1 VHTKCYKGLLIK
13 KVFGKDMNY
22 AVLKSGGKQYRVSA
36 GDVILVEKII
46 GDSGSKVT
54 FNDIIM
60 MGEGSKIHMEKN
72 ELKAASVTGEVI
84 EQTRGPKLLVFKKKR
99 RHNYRRKKGHKQ
111 DLTAVK
117 IQSIDLKKTTV
128 KTVPKETAKK
138 PTETKTTKKADV
150 VKKSATKKVNTKK
163 TTTTKKAAP
172 KKAAKKE

>member
-1 VHTKCYKGLLIK
+1 
-13 KVFGKDMNY
+13 MNY

-54 FNDIIM
+54 FDDIIM

-128 KTVPKETAKK
+128 KTVSKDASKK

-150 VKKSATKKVNTKK
+150 VKKPTTKKVNTKK

>member
-1 VHTKCYKGLLIK
+1 
-13 KVFGKDMNY
+13 MNY

-54 FNDIIM
+54 FEDIIM

>member
-1 VHTKCYKGLLIK
+1 
-13 KVFGKDMNY
+13 MNY
-22 AVLKSGGKQYRVSA
+22 AVLKSGGKQYKVSA

-54 FNDIIM
+54 FDNIIM
-60 MGEGSKIHMEKN
+60 MGEGSKIHIEEN

-117 IQSIDLKKTTV
+117 IKSIDLKKTAT
-128 KTVPKETAKK
+128 KTVSKDTAKK
-138 PTETKTTKKADV
+138 PAIVKTAKKATIVKKTTTKKAD
-150 VKKSATKKVNTKK
+150 TKKK
-163 TTTTKKAAP
+163 TAP

>member
-1 VHTKCYKGLLIK
+1 
-13 KVFGKDMNY
+13 MNY
-22 AVLKSGGKQYRVSA
+22 AVFKSGGKQYKVSA

-54 FNDIIM
+54 FDDIIM

-128 KTVPKETAKK
+128 KTVSKDTAKK
-138 PTETKTTKKADV
+138 PTETKTIKKAYT
-150 VKKSATKKVNTKK
+150 VKKSGTKKENTKK

>member
-1 VHTKCYKGLLIK
+1 
-13 KVFGKDMNY
+13 MNY

-54 FNDIIM
+54 FDDIIM

-128 KTVPKETAKK
+128 KTVPKDAAKK
-138 PTETKTTKKADV
+138 PT
-150 VKKSATKKVNTKK
+150 TKKVNTKK

>member
-1 VHTKCYKGLLIK
+1 
-13 KVFGKDMNY
+13 MNY

-54 FNDIIM
+54 FEDIIM

-128 KTVPKETAKK
+128 KTAPKDAAKK

-150 VKKSATKKVNTKK
+150 VKKPTTKKVNTKK

>member
-54 FNDIIM
+54 FDDIIM

-128 KTVPKETAKK
+128 KTAPKDSAKK

-150 VKKSATKKVNTKK
+150 VKKPTTKKVNAKK

>member
-1 VHTKCYKGLLIK
+1 
-13 KVFGKDMNY
+13 MNY

-54 FNDIIM
+54 FDDIIM

-128 KTVPKETAKK
+128 KTAPKDAAKK

-150 VKKSATKKVNTKK
+150 VKKPTTKKVNTKK

>member
-1 VHTKCYKGLLIK
+1 
-13 KVFGKDMNY
+13 MNY

-54 FNDIIM
+54 FEDIIM

-128 KTVPKETAKK
+128 KTVTKDATKK

-150 VKKSATKKVNTKK
+150 VKKPTTNKVNTKK
-163 TTTTKKAAP
+163 ATTTKKAAP

>member
-1 VHTKCYKGLLIK
+1 
-13 KVFGKDMNY
+13 MNY

-36 GDVILVEKII
+36 GDVILIEKII

-54 FNDIIM
+54 FDNIIM
-60 MGEGSKIHMEKN
+60 MGEGSKIHIEKN
-72 ELKAASVTGEVI
+72 ELKTASVTGEVI

-117 IQSIDLKKTTV
+117 IQSIDLKKTAT
-128 KTVPKETAKK
+128 KTVAKDTAKK
-138 PTETKTTKKADV
+138 PSVAKTPKKADAA
-150 VKKSATKKVNTKK
+150 KKAVTKKVVAKK
-163 TTTTKKAAP
+163 TTTSKATT

>member
-1 VHTKCYKGLLIK
+1 
-13 KVFGKDMNY
+13 MNY

-99 RHNYRRKKGHKQ
+99 RHNYRRKIGHRQ
-111 DLTAVK
+111 ELTLVK
-117 IQSIDLKKTTV
+117 IENVFNSTEKKVPEVSKKTEDTS
-128 KTVPKETAKK
+128 KK
-138 PTETKTTKKADV
+138 SLETKGEKNG
-150 VKKSATKKVNTKK
+150 S
-163 TTTTKKAAP
+163 
-172 KKAAKKE
+172 

>member
-1 VHTKCYKGLLIK
+1 
-13 KVFGKDMNY
+13 MNY

>member
-1 VHTKCYKGLLIK
+1 
-13 KVFGKDMNY
+13 MNY

-36 GDVILVEKII
+36 GDIILVEKII

-54 FNDIIM
+54 FDDIIM

-117 IQSIDLKKTTV
+117 IQSIDLKKTAV
-128 KTVPKETAKK
+128 KTVSKDTAKK
-138 PTETKTTKKADV
+138 PTGTKTTKKADT
-150 VKKSATKKVNTKK
+150 VKKSATKKVSTKK

-172 KKAAKKE
+172 KKVDKKE